1 MKKVLI
7 FLAILLSAIGLS
19 SAGLES
25 VGGTKNDSVLAYIN
39 VTDPASQFVYVG
51 FSSTPVTQSNGEL
64 SGDNDIS
71 SIDLTTG
78 NSTDLK
84 AANKAGSLY
93 VYGQLYTNI
102 SCDVKLSATSMQGY
116 SVTYVNPDNT
126 TSDHLGFTVTGI
138 RSDKTGAQKI
148 LTVKKGTN
156 DSTAGSAVFIDYT
169 GTGEGNVPQLAFEC
183 YELKIE
189 TTEPITSGTSD
200 TKYYATTIKV
210 EVVAEGESSHEENN
224 FVN

>member
-116 SVTYVNPDNT
+116 SVTEVDESNT
-126 TSDHLGFTVTGI
+126 TDDHLGFTVTGK
-138 RSDKTGAQKI
+138 RSDKTGAPKT

-183 YELKIE
+183 YELTIA

-200 TKYYATTIKV
+200 TKYYATTINV
-210 EVVAEGESSHEENN
+210 EVVAEGESSS
-224 FVN
+224 